1 MDAEEHFVMDLAAGI
16 VHRGLRDGFGLGQGD
31 VQSTALRPQIAQGQ
45 GISLAVGREYQ
56 AEDEQ
61 HYQQGVEH
69 PLPLHPGRVVLV
81 RHLHHRRQDLLPQ
94 GSEALVRLRPWLR
107 LRRTRPGHARRA
119 PGQHPLPVRPQRVDV
134 HVLRRFGRLV
144 ALRLAAARLP
154 HPLPIRRLVAGPPVP
169 LRVHIRFDQS
179 RPVAMLALPVPG
191 QLPQRQPQR
200 MRGQILYL
208 HPGEQQESRV
218 PHHQP
223 QVLAVRL
230 ALPAD
235 APVPAGQVAGREVEQ
250 QAAQQAPLAVAQE
263 IAQVRAE
270 WLAVAEVV
278 VALDPLVPLR
288 DRFRVLGQFQP
299 QRPQRSQRLRNRR
312 LGIRAGRSPDGP
324 LRAAPAVPLGWQGED
339 LELLEGLEHAEG

>member
-1 MDAEEHFVMDLAAGI
+1 MK
-16 VHRGLRDGFGLGQGD
+16 R
-31 VQSTALRPQIAQGQ
+31 SW
-45 GISLAVGREYQ
+45 
-56 AEDEQ
+56 
-61 HYQQGVEH
+61 
-69 PLPLHPGRVVLV
+69 
-81 RHLHHRRQDLLPQ
+81 
-94 GSEALVRLRPWLR
+94 LRPWLR

-169 LRVHIRFDQS
+169 LRVHIRFDQR

-288 DRFRVLGQFQP
+288 DRFRALGQFQP

-312 LGIRAGRSPDGP
+312 LGVRAGRSPDGP

-339 LELLEGLEHAEG
+339 LSCSRVSSTRRASWTLLLPLGACQPRCSQMVWPSSARLSWGKRPTVSWMSAIWRRVRRLPRKVVDFRFRMRGSMAGLGVIRN